1 MDHVNIGNFTI
12 EKTAVLAP
20 MAGMADTAYRLMAK
34 KFGAAMVYSEM
45 VSCKGLC
52 YTDRK
57 SAELLKITDEE
68 RPMAIQLFGDEPE
81 FFAKAAKIAEN
92 NQPQMI
98 DINCGCPV
106 PKVTGTGAGS
116 ALLKKPELIGKLIKA
131 VKSVTD
137 IPVSVKIRSG
147 WDEDNINAAEV
158 AKIAEESGASAITVH
173 GRTKTQMYSGKSDW
187 NIISR
192 VKAAV
197 SIPVIGSGDVTDA
210 ASCKKMYK
218 ETGCDLVMIGRGSYG
233 KPWIFEEIKHYFETG
248 QILPEKSLEQR
259 LDILAEHIRL
269 IVSLKGEK
277 VGMRE
282 ARKHAVW
289 YLKGIQNA
297 AAYRNRCGTLCT
309 LDDLYRLLDDVRKEQ
324 YNAITLS
331 GDVHSV

>member
-1 MDHVNIGNFTI
+1 MDHINIGNLKI

-34 KFGAAMVYSEM
+34 KFGAAMVCSEM

-68 RPMAIQLFGDEPE
+68 RPIAVQLFGNEPD
-81 FFAKAAKIAEN
+81 FFAKAAKIAAKNE
-92 NQPQMI
+92 PQMI

-116 ALLKKPELIGKLIKA
+116 ALLKNPKVIGKLVKA
-131 VKSVTD
+131 VKSAAD
-137 IPVSVKIRSG
+137 IPVSVKIRAG
-147 WDEDNINAAEV
+147 WDEASINAVET
-158 AKIAEESGASAITVH
+158 AKIAEESGADAITVH
-173 GRTKTQMYSGKSDW
+173 GRTKMQMYSGKADW
-187 NIISR
+187 DIISQ
-192 VKAAV
+192 VKSAV
-197 SIPVIGSGDVTDA
+197 SIPVIGNGDVTDA
-210 ASCKKMYK
+210 ASCERMYK

-233 KPWIFEEIKHYFETG
+233 NLWIFEEIKHYFETG
-248 QILPEKSLEQR
+248 QLLPERTLEQR
-259 LDILAEHIRL
+259 LDVLTEHIKL

-297 AAYRNRCGTLCT
+297 AAYRNRCGMLCT
-309 LDDLYRLLDDVRKEQ
+309 LDDLYRLLDEIRK
-324 YNAITLS
+324 NNVI
-331 GDVHSV
+331 

>member
-1 MDHVNIGNFTI
+1 MDYVTIGNFKI
-12 EKTAVLAP
+12 EKSAVLAP

-57 SAELLKITDEE
+57 SAELLKITEDE
-68 RPMAIQLFGDEPE
+68 RPMAVQLFGNEPD
-81 FFAKAAKIAEN
+81 FFAKAAQIAAAN
-92 NQPQMI
+92 KPQLI

-116 ALLKKPELIGKLIKA
+116 ALLKTPKLIGELIRA
-131 VKSVTD
+131 VKGATD
-137 IPVSVKIRSG
+137 IPVSIKIRAG
-147 WDEDNINAAEV
+147 WDDSDINAVDV
-158 AKIAEESGASAITVH
+158 AKIAEEAGAAVITVH
-173 GRTKTQMYSGKSDW
+173 GRTKTQMYSGKADW
-187 NIISR
+187 DIISR
-192 VKAAV
+192 VKSAV
-197 SIPVIGSGDVTDA
+197 SIPVIGNGDVTDA
-210 ASCKKMYK
+210 VSCERMYR

-233 KPWIFEEIKHYFETG
+233 RPWIFEEIKHYFETG
-248 QILPEKSLEQR
+248 QVLPEKTLDQR
-259 LDILAEHIRL
+259 LEILTEHIEL

-309 LDDLYRLLDDVRKEQ
+309 LDDLYRLLDDVQKD
-324 YNAITLS
+324 NII
-331 GDVHSV
+331 

>member
-1 MDHVNIGNFTI
+1 MVHVKIGNVEI

-68 RPMAIQLFGDEPE
+68 QPMAIQLFGDEPE
-81 FFAKAAKIAEN
+81 FFAKAAKIAAEN
-92 NQPQMI
+92 GPQLI

-116 ALLKKPELIGKLIKA
+116 ALLKNPKLIGELIKA
-131 VKSVTD
+131 VKSATD
-137 IPVSVKIRSG
+137 IPVSVKIRAG
-147 WDEDNINAAEV
+147 WDETNINAVEA
-158 AKIAEESGASAITVH
+158 AKIAEDSGAAAIAVH
-173 GRTKTQMYSGKSDW
+173 GRTRTQLYSGKADW
-187 NIISR
+187 DIISR
-192 VKAAV
+192 VKSAV
-197 SIPVIGSGDVTDA
+197 TIPVIGNGDVTDA
-210 ASCKKMYK
+210 VSCERMYK

-233 KPWIFEEIKHYFETG
+233 RPWIFEDIKHYFETG
-248 QILPEKSLEQR
+248 QVPSERTLEQR
-259 LDILAEHIRL
+259 LDILTQHIKL

-297 AAYRNRCGTLCT
+297 AAYRNRCGALSTLE
-309 LDDLYRLLDDVRKEQ
+309 DLYRLLDDVRKDNE
-324 YNAITLS
+324 I
-331 GDVHSV
+331 